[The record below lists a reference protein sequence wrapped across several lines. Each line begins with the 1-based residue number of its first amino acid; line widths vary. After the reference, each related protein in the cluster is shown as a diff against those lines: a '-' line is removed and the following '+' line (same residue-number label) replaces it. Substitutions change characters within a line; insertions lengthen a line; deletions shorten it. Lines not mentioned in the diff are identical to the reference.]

1 MAYRLQG
8 DHGMRIATLDRFV
21 VATRIAEADTIV
33 FEEVPHCSVPHQ
45 TGCSACLSQNA
56 SVACDACGCCYCSE
70 RCRAAAAE
78 VHAAECAGV
87 EAFNQVKDHENTGC
101 LALRMLAKRWV
112 QGVPTDGKAH
122 WCHVQSAQDH
132 SARVASLPSKL
143 SANMEADGHL
153 LFN

>member
-1 MAYRLQG
+1 MPVWRVTHAAVA
-8 DHGMRIATLDRFV
+8 IAARG
-21 VATRIAEADTIV
+21 AGRQR
-33 FEEVPHCSVPHQ
+33 P
-45 TGCSACLSQNA
+45 
-56 SVACDACGCCYCSE
+56 
-70 RCRAAAAE
+70 R
-78 VHAAECAGV
+78 HAAECAGV

-143 SANMEADGHL
+143 SANMKADGHL
-153 LFN
+153 LFS